1 MDLVSEPYHFLVV
14 LAAGI
19 LAGAGNTVAGGG
31 TTLSFPI
38 LVWVGLPEQIAN
50 ATNTLGL
57 LAGSGGGAWSY
68 RGRIRGQKG
77 WGILWV
83 PALLGGALGA
93 GLLLVLPPD
102 WFAAVAPWFVIG
114 SAGLVG
120 VDPLI
125 RRHLSGLAPGER
137 CTGTSLSALFLISI
151 YGGYFGAGIGI
162 LVLFTLRL
170 VGIADLHDAN
180 GLKNLLVT
188 GIKGV
193 AAVGFIM
200 SGVVVWSVAL
210 IMIVGSTLGGWGAGH
225 LIQKLDHGTL
235 RWTVVAIG
243 IAMGVIMMVG

>member
-1 MDLVSEPYHFLVV
+1 MDLVSEPSHFLVV

-77 WGILWV
+77 WGLLWV

-102 WFAAVAPWFVIG
+102 WFAAVAPWLVIG

-125 RRHLSGLAPGER
+125 RRHLSGLVPGER
-137 CTGTSLSALFLISI
+137 CTGTSLAALFLISI

-200 SGVVVWSVAL
+200 SGVVVWSVAFT
-210 IMIVGSTLGGWGAGH
+210 MIVGSTLGGWGAGH

-235 RWTVVAIG
+235 RWIVVAIG

>member
-1 MDLVSEPYHFLVV
+1 MDLVSEPSHFLVV
-14 LAAGI
+14 LAAAI

-50 ATNTLGL
+50 ATSTLGL

-77 WGILWV
+77 WGLLWV

-102 WFAAVAPWFVIG
+102 WFAAVAPWLVIG

-120 VDPLI
+120 ADPLI

-137 CTGTSLSALFLISI
+137 RTGTSLAALFLISI

-200 SGVVVWSVAL
+200 GGVVVWSVAL
-210 IMIVGSTLGGWGAGH
+210 IMIVGSALGGWGAGH

-235 RWTVVAIG
+235 RWIVVAIG